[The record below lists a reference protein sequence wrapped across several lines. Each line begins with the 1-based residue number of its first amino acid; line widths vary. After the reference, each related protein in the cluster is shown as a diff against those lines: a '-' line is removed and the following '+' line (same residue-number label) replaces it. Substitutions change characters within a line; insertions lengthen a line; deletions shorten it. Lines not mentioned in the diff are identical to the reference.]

1 MVKAPRGWRHRTR
14 HVFRKRVREK
24 GGVPPLSLLMIEYKE
39 GDKVVIKANP
49 AIWAGMP
56 HRRFHGKVGEII
68 GKRGK
73 SYIVKVRDGNVY
85 KTIIVRP
92 EHLRPFKPEGEASS

>member
-1 MVKAPRGWRHRTR
+1 MVKAPKGWRHRTR
-14 HVFRKRVREK
+14 HLYRKRAREK
-24 GGVPPLSLLMIEYKE
+24 GAIPPLSLLLIEYKV
-39 GDKVVIKANP
+39 GDKVVIKPNP

-56 HRRFHGKVGEII
+56 HRRFCGKVGEIV

-73 SYIVKVRDGNVY
+73 SYLVKVRIGDSY

-92 EHLRPFKPEGEASS
+92 EHLRPHKS

>member
-1 MVKAPRGWRHRTR
+1 MVKAPKGWRHRTR
-14 HVFRKRVREK
+14 HVFRKRVRER
-24 GGVPPLSLLMIEYKE
+24 GAIPPLSLLLIDYKP

-56 HRRFHGKVGEII
+56 HRRFHGKVGEVV
-68 GKRGK
+68 GKRGR

-92 EHLRPFKPEGEASS
+92 EHLRPHKTSSSQ

>member
-24 GGVPPLSLLMIEYKE
+24 GGVPPLSLLLIEYKE

-56 HRRFHGKVGEII
+56 HRRFHGKVGEVI
-68 GKRGK
+68 GKRGR

-85 KTIIVRP
+85 KTLIVRP
-92 EHLRPFKPEGEASS
+92 EHLRPFKPGQGASS